1 MTQDFA
7 KIRPEPILQRK
18 PVESPPAWL
27 LMGTGGV
34 VGLAVGV
41 FACFLFYLSG
51 NVPPLGSNDYL
62 QVGTAVTQIP
72 DLPEAGSADESSDK
86 LQLEFYT
93 ALGEY
98 EVEVDATPVEIDSEE
113 ANPTNQLQA
122 ERPALPASYML
133 QTGAFE
139 QRALANTEMR
149 RLQTLGLNVVV
160 KQQPLIGSTLYL
172 VQSGPYNSSR
182 QLEAAEQV
190 LRANNIAS
198 LRLSLQ

>member
-7 KIRPEPILQRK
+7 KIRPEPILERK

-27 LMGTGGV
+27 LLGTGAV

-51 NVPPLGSNDYL
+51 NVPPLGPNNYL
-62 QVGTAVTQIP
+62 QAAAAVKQIP
-72 DLPEAGSADESSDK
+72 DRSEAGSADESTDE

-98 EVEVDATPVEIDSEE
+98 EVEVDATPLEIGSEE
-113 ANPTNQLQA
+113 AGQANRSQA
-122 ERPALPASYML
+122 ERQARPASYML

-139 QRALANTEMR
+139 QQALANTEMR
-149 RLQTLGLNVVV
+149 RLQALGLNVVV
-160 KQQPLIGSTLYL
+160 KQQTLIGSTLYL
-172 VQSGPYNSSR
+172 VQSGPYDSSR
-182 QLEAAEQV
+182 QLNAAEQV

-198 LRLSLQ
+198 MRLSLQ

>member
-7 KIRPEPILQRK
+7 KIRPEPILERI

-51 NVPPLGSNDYL
+51 NVPPLGANNVL
-62 QVGTAVTQIP
+62 HAAAAVTQIP
-72 DLPEAGSADESSDK
+72 DLSEEGSTDESSDG

-98 EVEVDATPVEIDSEE
+98 EVEADATPVEISSEE
-113 ANPTNQLQA
+113 ANQVNQLQA
-122 ERPALPASYML
+122 ERQAQRASYML

-139 QRALANTEMR
+139 QRALADTEMR

-160 KQQPLIGSTLYL
+160 KQQALIGSTLYL
-172 VQSGPYNSSR
+172 VQSGPYDDSR
-182 QLEAAEQV
+182 QLDAAEQV

-198 LRLSLQ
+198 MRLSLQ

>member
-7 KIRPEPILQRK
+7 KIRPEPILERK

-27 LMGTGGV
+27 LLGTGGV

-41 FACFLFYLSG
+41 FACLLFYLSG
-51 NVPPLGSNDYL
+51 NVPPLGPNNYL
-62 QVGTAVTQIP
+62 QAAAAVKQIP
-72 DLPEAGSADESSDK
+72 DRSEAGSADESTDE

-98 EVEVDATPVEIDSEE
+98 EVEVDATPLEIGSEE
-113 ANPTNQLQA
+113 AGQANRSQA
-122 ERPALPASYML
+122 ERQARPASYML

-139 QRALANTEMR
+139 QQALANTEMR
-149 RLQTLGLNVVV
+149 RLQALGLNVVV
-160 KQQPLIGSTLYL
+160 KQQTLIGSTLYL
-172 VQSGPYNSSR
+172 VQSGPYDSSR
-182 QLEAAEQV
+182 QLNAAEQV

-198 LRLSLQ
+198 MRLSLQ

>member
-7 KIRPEPILQRK
+7 KIRPEPILERK

-27 LMGTGGV
+27 LLGTGGV

-51 NVPPLGSNDYL
+51 NVPPLSSNNYL
-62 QVGTAVTQIP
+62 QAGTAVTQIP
-72 DLPEAGSADESSDK
+72 DLPEEGSADESTDE

-98 EVEVDATPVEIDSEE
+98 EVEVDATPVEIGSEE
-113 ANPTNQLQA
+113 ASQANPSQA
-122 ERPALPASYML
+122 ERQTLATSYML

-139 QRALANTEMR
+139 QQALANTEMR

-172 VQSGPYNSSR
+172 VQSGPYDSR
-182 QLEAAEQV
+182 QRDAAERV

-198 LRLSLQ
+198 MRLSLQ

>member
-7 KIRPEPILQRK
+7 KIRPEPILERI

-51 NVPPLGSNDYL
+51 NVPPLGANNVL
-62 QVGTAVTQIP
+62 HATAAVTQIP
-72 DLPEAGSADESSDK
+72 DLSEEGSTDDSSDG

-98 EVEVDATPVEIDSEE
+98 EVEVDATPVEISSEE
-113 ANPTNQLQA
+113 ANQVNQLQA
-122 ERPALPASYML
+122 QRASYML

-139 QRALANTEMR
+139 QRALADTEMR

-160 KQQPLIGSTLYL
+160 KQQALIGSTLYL
-172 VQSGPYNSSR
+172 VQSGPYDDSR
-182 QLEAAEQV
+182 QLDAAEQV

-198 LRLSLQ
+198 MRLSLQ

>member
-7 KIRPEPILQRK
+7 KIRPEPILERK

-27 LMGTGGV
+27 LLGTGGV

-51 NVPPLGSNDYL
+51 NVPPLSSNNYL
-62 QVGTAVTQIP
+62 QAGTAVTQIP
-72 DLPEAGSADESSDK
+72 DLPEEGSADESTDE

-98 EVEVDATPVEIDSEE
+98 EVEVDATPLEIGSEE
-113 ANPTNQLQA
+113 ASQANRSQA
-122 ERPALPASYML
+122 ERQARPASYML

-139 QRALANTEMR
+139 QQALANTEMR
-149 RLQTLGLNVVV
+149 RLQALGLNVVV

-172 VQSGPYNSSR
+172 VQSGPYDSSR
-182 QLEAAEQV
+182 QLNAAEQV

-198 LRLSLQ
+198 MRLSLQ

>member
-7 KIRPEPILQRK
+7 KIRPEPILERK

-27 LMGTGGV
+27 LLGTGGV

-51 NVPPLGSNDYL
+51 NVPPLSSNNYL
-62 QVGTAVTQIP
+62 QAGTAVTQIP
-72 DLPEAGSADESSDK
+72 DLPEEGSADESTDE

-98 EVEVDATPVEIDSEE
+98 EVEVDATPVEIGSEE
-113 ANPTNQLQA
+113 ASQANPSQA
-122 ERPALPASYML
+122 ERQTLATSYML

-139 QRALANTEMR
+139 QQALANTEMR

-172 VQSGPYNSSR
+172 VQSGPYDSSR
-182 QLEAAEQV
+182 QLNAAEQV

-198 LRLSLQ
+198 MRLSLQ

>member
-7 KIRPEPILQRK
+7 KIRPEPILERK

-51 NVPPLGSNDYL
+51 NVPPLGPNDYL
-62 QVGTAVTQIP
+62 QAGAAVIQIP
-72 DLPEAGSADESSDK
+72 DLPAEGSADASTDE
-86 LQLEFYT
+86 LQLVVYT
-93 ALGEY
+93 DLREY
-98 EVEVDATPVEIDSEE
+98 KVEVDATPVDIGSE
-113 ANPTNQLQA
+113 AAKPTNQLQA
-122 ERPALPASYML
+122 ERTAPPASYML

-172 VQSGPYNSSR
+172 VQSGPYDSSR
-182 QLEAAEQV
+182 QLIAAEQV
-190 LRANNIAS
+190 LRANNIDS
-198 LRLSLQ
+198 MRLSLQ